1 MKARWLL
8 LAIACLALAYAAWL
22 RDPPPPPQAGVGVVM
37 AFDITQSML
46 VEDTQVDGRARSRLE
61 FAKRATLGVIE
72 ALPCGAA
79 VGAAVFAAHRMVL
92 LYSPVEVCANRA
104 EIMHSIA
111 RIDTSM
117 AWGGNSEVAKAYHAG
132 LALAGALPDRPAL
145 VFLTDGHEAPPLNPR
160 HRPAFHGKAGDVRAL
175 LAGVGGMLPAPIPK
189 RDPSG
194 RPIGYWNAEEVMQVD
209 PYQAPRTAGSN
220 DMLVE
225 SGEASADDLRAGGT
239 PGSEHLSSLR
249 GDYLQLLASE
259 TGGAFRALRAP
270 TELTAAVEQLL
281 SLSLASVPLPM
292 RRIAMFIALA
302 EAVGFY
308 LLGLLSGSPRWRRLL
323 PRLPPAFSGPFPARL
338 QGTARRDG
346 SSRSAAS
353 DRTAAPAGKGAGP
366 AARTSR

>member
-1 MKARWLL
+1 MKSRWPL
-8 LAIACLALAYAAWL
+8 LAVACLALAYAAWH
-22 RDPPPPPQAGVGVVM
+22 RDPPPPAQAGVGVVM

-46 VEDTQVDGRARSRLE
+46 VEDTPIDGRPRPRLE
-61 FAKRATLGVIE
+61 FAKRAALGVVQ

-92 LYSPVEVCANRA
+92 LYSPVEVCANRT
-104 EIMHSIA
+104 EIMHSIG

-132 LALAGALPDRPAL
+132 LALARALPDRPAL

-160 HRPAFHGKAGDVRAL
+160 HRPAFNGKAGEVRAL
-175 LAGVGGMLPAPIPK
+175 LAGVGGLLPAPIPK

-194 RPIGYWNAEEVMQVD
+194 RPVGYWNPEEVMQVD

-249 GDYLQLLASE
+249 SDYLQLLASE
-259 TGGAFRALRAP
+259 TGASYRNLRAT
-270 TELTAAVEQLL
+270 TELPAAVEELL
-281 SLSLASVPLPM
+281 SLTLASVPLPL
-292 RRIAMFIALA
+292 RRFAMFTALA
-302 EAVGFY
+302 AAVCFY
-308 LLGLLSGSPRWRRLL
+308 LLGLLSGSRLL
-323 PRLPPAFSGPFPARL
+323 PRLPPRPAPRAPFPARRDE
-338 QGTARRDG
+338 TAWRDG
-346 SSRSAAS
+346 SNRSAGP
-353 DRTAAPAGKGAGP
+353 DRTAASAGTLASP
-366 AARTSR
+366 VARTSR